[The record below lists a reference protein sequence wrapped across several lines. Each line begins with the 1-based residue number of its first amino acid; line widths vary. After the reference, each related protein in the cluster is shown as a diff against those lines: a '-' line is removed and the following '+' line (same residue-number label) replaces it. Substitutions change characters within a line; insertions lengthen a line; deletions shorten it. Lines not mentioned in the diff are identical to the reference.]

1 MLKLK
6 RILAWIIDWILSG
19 IPGVTY
25 AWLFWEYTQTH
36 DLRAVGVGLFVLFF
50 LSYPTIFVLRDVIF
64 GGRSIAKRIL
74 GLYVTD
80 VQTNVSPSKSK
91 LILRNIFFF
100 IYPIEALMLLATNRT
115 LGDMASGTT
124 IVDKNAMQ
132 NQS

>member
-1 MLKLK
+1 MLKFK
-6 RILAWIIDWILSG
+6 RILAWVTDWILSG
-19 IPGVTY
+19 IPALIY
-25 AWLFWEYTQTH
+25 AWLFWEYSQTH
-36 DLRAVGVGLFVLFF
+36 GLHAVGTILFVLFV
-50 LSYPTIFVLRDVIF
+50 LSYPTVFVLRDVIF

-80 VQTNVSPSKSK
+80 VQTNASPSKSK

-100 IYPIEALMLLATNRT
+100 IYPIEALMLLATNCT

-132 NQS
+132 NQN

>member
-1 MLKLK
+1 MLKFK

-19 IPGVTY
+19 IPGATY
-25 AWLFWEYTQTH
+25 AWLFWEYSQTH
-36 DLRAVGVGLFVLFF
+36 GLHAVGVILFLLFL

-80 VQTNVSPSKSK
+80 VQTNASPSKSK

-100 IYPIEALMLLATNRT
+100 FYPIEALMLLATNLT

>member
-25 AWLFWEYTQTH
+25 AWLFWDYTQTH
-36 DLRAVGVGLFVLFF
+36 GLRAVGVVLFVLFF

-80 VQTNVSPSKSK
+80 VQTNASPSKSK
-91 LILRNIFFF
+91 LILRNIFFS

-132 NQS
+132 NPN

>member
-36 DLRAVGVGLFVLFF
+36 GLRAVGVVLFVLFF

-64 GGRSIAKRIL
+64 KGRSVAKRIL
-74 GLYVTD
+74 GLQVID
-80 VQTNVSPSKSK
+80 VQTNALPSVSK
-91 LILRNIFFF
+91 LILRNLFFF
-100 IYPIEALMLLATNRT
+100 LYPIEALMLLATNQT
-115 LGDMASGTT
+115 LGDMATKTT
-124 IVDKNAMQ
+124 VVTSRKA
-132 NQS
+132 